1 MVINWTRYDAAG
13 KRVVV
18 VVQRG
23 LLLVD
28 GLVEHV
34 HVEDHMVGVQLGQGV
49 EFHRDQSVAVK
60 VFCVVIRRPFLF
72 LFVIKCFRKCYN

>member
-1 MVINWTRYDAAG
+1 MWLNWTRYDAAG

-28 GLVEHV
+28 GLLEHV
-34 HVEDHMVGVQLGQGV
+34 HVEGHLVDVQLGQGV
-49 EFHRDQSVAVK
+49 TPSF
-60 VFCVVIRRPFLF
+60 FCF
-72 LFVIKCFRKCYN
+72 

>member
-1 MVINWTRYDAAG
+1 MWLNRTRYDAAG

-28 GLVEHV
+28 GLLEVDLVQVECHPGD
-34 HVEDHMVGVQLGQGV
+34 VELGQGV
-49 EFHRDQSVAVK
+49 HCGVGSGEGGEGT
-60 VFCVVIRRPFLF
+60 
-72 LFVIKCFRKCYN
+72 N

>member
-1 MVINWTRYDAAG
+1 MQQHVVIIWTRYDAAG

-28 GLVEHV
+28 GLLEHV
-34 HVEDHMVGVQLGQGV
+34 HVEGHLVDVQLGQGV
-49 EFHRDQSVAVK
+49 TPSS
-60 VFCVVIRRPFLF
+60 FCF
-72 LFVIKCFRKCYN
+72 

>member
-1 MVINWTRYDAAG
+1 MWNINWTRYDAAG

-34 HVEDHMVGVQLGQGV
+34 HVEGHLVGVQLGQGV
-49 EFHRDQSVAVK
+49 TPSF
-60 VFCVVIRRPFLF
+60 F
-72 LFVIKCFRKCYN
+72 CFRKY

>member
-34 HVEDHMVGVQLGQGV
+34 HVEGHLGDVQLGQAS
-49 EFHRDQSVAVK
+49 HLLSSVFERK
-60 VFCVVIRRPFLF
+60 
-72 LFVIKCFRKCYN
+72 FVALTHFDLI

>member
-1 MVINWTRYDAAG
+1 MWLNWTRYDAAG

-28 GLVEHV
+28 GLVDHV
-34 HVEDHMVGVQLGQGV
+34 HVECHLVGVQLGQGV
-49 EFHRDQSVAVK
+49 TPSF
-60 VFCVVIRRPFLF
+60 F
-72 LFVIKCFRKCYN
+72 CFRK